1 MTEENNENV
10 VEREPF
16 DIQDPSEKR
25 LVADEHPVDEKAEE
39 VVESE
44 AETPEVETEDTPAT
58 EEPAKVELGE
68 LDQYLDSDLA
78 KAVSG
83 MLGKLQGEIADLKKA
98 AAKSAPPPTHD
109 ELFANNSDL
118 FGSDEPSP
126 AQTKNR
132 ESIRE
137 QMGILKAGY
146 KNEGKKVPAAR
157 ILFDKALR
165 SEFPEA
171 ALDQDRKQVSAKVQ
185 NRERKMIPR
194 PTSRHAASS
203 DARERAQEA
212 VAKRMRELGL
222 NP

>member
-1 MTEENNENV
+1 MTEENNDNN

-16 DIQDPSEKR
+16 DIRDPLEKR
-25 LVADEHPVDEKAEE
+25 LIADEHSGDEKADPA
-39 VVESE
+39 VESE
-44 AETPEVETEDTPAT
+44 AETPEVETEDAPAA
-58 EEPAKVELGE
+58 EEPAKVDLGE
-68 LDQYLDSDLA
+68 LDGYIDSDLA

-83 MLGKLQGEIADLKKA
+83 LIGELRGEIAELKKSASKPA
-98 AAKSAPPPTHD
+98 ATPASD
-109 ELFANNSDL
+109 ELFAANSDL
-118 FGSDEPSP
+118 FGSDAPSP
-126 AQTKNR
+126 AQKKNR

-137 QMGILKAGY
+137 QMAILKAGY
-146 KNEGKKVPAAR
+146 KNEGKKVPTAR

-171 ALDQDRKQVSAKVQ
+171 ALDQDRKQVSSKVQ

-194 PTSRHAASS
+194 PTSRHASSS